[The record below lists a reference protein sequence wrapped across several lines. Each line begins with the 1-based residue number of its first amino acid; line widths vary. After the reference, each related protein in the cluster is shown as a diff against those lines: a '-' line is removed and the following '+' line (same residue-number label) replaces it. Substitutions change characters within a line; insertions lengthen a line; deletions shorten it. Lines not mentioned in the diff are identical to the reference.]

1 VYLGHGRG
9 TIRDV
14 EVQDILQEL
23 VKMQLMHPL
32 EKISIGVKKMHRR
45 QHNVPDPQL
54 EPSNDA
60 SLAR

>member
-45 QHNVPDPQL
+45 QHNVPDP
-54 EPSNDA
+54 
-60 SLAR
+60 